1 MNIKGDEEEEGRL
14 NTISFSFEEESGKIL
29 SETRFESRIK
39 EFRDDREEGREEKTL
54 ENTRRERER
63 DSEQQGIF

>member
-39 EFRDDREEGREEKTL
+39 EFRDDREKGREEKTL

-63 DSEQQGIF
+63 N